1 MEAMRD
7 YGLREPE
14 FCDLEIGFRINLYRK
29 LENEQKEATQGSSQ
43 IIQNTTQGTT
53 QVTQN
58 TTQDTTQ
65 VELHIE
71 KLSTEDKQ
79 VLEIVKQHPNMTQK
93 EIAVELGWK
102 VDRVKYYLSKMKRQN
117 MIRRVGT
124 SQKGHWELV

>member
-1 MEAMRD
+1 MR
-7 YGLREPE
+7 
-14 FCDLEIGFRINLYRK
+14 RK

-102 VDRVKYYLSKMKRQN
+102 VDRVKYYLSKMKRKN

>member
-1 MEAMRD
+1 MR
-7 YGLREPE
+7 
-14 FCDLEIGFRINLYRK
+14 RK

-43 IIQNTTQGTT
+43 IMQNITQGTT
-53 QVTQN
+53 QT
-58 TTQDTTQ
+58 TTQ

-124 SQKGHWELV
+124 SQKGHWELAQWHQ

>member
-1 MEAMRD
+1 MR
-7 YGLREPE
+7 
-14 FCDLEIGFRINLYRK
+14 RK

-43 IIQNTTQGTT
+43 IIQNITQGTT
-53 QVTQN
+53 QT
-58 TTQDTTQ
+58 TTQ

>member
-1 MEAMRD
+1 MR
-7 YGLREPE
+7 
-14 FCDLEIGFRINLYRK
+14 RK

-65 VELHIE
+65 EELHIE
-71 KLSTEDKQ
+71 KMSTEDKQ
-79 VLEIVKQHPNMTQK
+79 VLKIVKQHPNMTQK
-93 EIAVELGWK
+93 EIAAELGWK

>member
-1 MEAMRD
+1 MR
-7 YGLREPE
+7 
-14 FCDLEIGFRINLYRK
+14 RK

-43 IIQNTTQGTT
+43 IIQNITQGTT
-53 QVTQN
+53 QT
-58 TTQDTTQ
+58 TTQ

-102 VDRVKYYLSKMKRQN
+102 VDRVNYYLSKMKRQN

-124 SQKGHWELV
+124 SQKGHWELAQWHQ

>member
-1 MEAMRD
+1 MR
-7 YGLREPE
+7 
-14 FCDLEIGFRINLYRK
+14 RK

-43 IIQNTTQGTT
+43 IIQNITQGTT
-53 QVTQN
+53 QT
-58 TTQDTTQ
+58 TTQ

-124 SQKGHWELV
+124 SQKGHWDLAQWHQ

>member
-1 MEAMRD
+1 MR
-7 YGLREPE
+7 
-14 FCDLEIGFRINLYRK
+14 RK

-43 IIQNTTQGTT
+43 IIQNITQGTT
-53 QVTQN
+53 QT
-58 TTQDTTQ
+58 TTQ

-79 VLEIVKQHPNMTQK
+79 VLKIVKQHPNMTQK

>member
-1 MEAMRD
+1 MKVGYSQIRNRALAHAFSYMNLIEAWGSGIPKLMEAMRD

-79 VLEIVKQHPNMTQK
+79 VLEIVK
-93 EIAVELGWK
+93 
-102 VDRVKYYLSKMKRQN
+102 
-117 MIRRVGT
+117 
-124 SQKGHWELV
+124 

>member
-14 FCDLEIGFRINLYRK
+14 FCYLEIGFRINLYRK
-29 LENEQKEATQGSSQ
+29 LENEQKEATQV
-43 IIQNTTQGTT
+43 TQDAT
-53 QVTQN
+53 QVTQE
-58 TTQDTTQ
+58 
-65 VELHIE
+65 ELHIE
-71 KLSTEDKQ
+71 KMSTEDKR
-79 VLEIVKQHPNMTQK
+79 VLKIVKQHPNMTQK
-93 EIAVELGWK
+93 EIAVELGCK

>member
-1 MEAMRD
+1 MR
-7 YGLREPE
+7 
-14 FCDLEIGFRINLYRK
+14 RK

-43 IIQNTTQGTT
+43 IIQNITQGTT
-53 QVTQN
+53 QT
-58 TTQDTTQ
+58 TTQ

-124 SQKGHWELV
+124 SQKGHWELAQWHQ

>member
-1 MEAMRD
+1 MR
-7 YGLREPE
+7 
-14 FCDLEIGFRINLYRK
+14 RK

-124 SQKGHWELV
+124 SQKGHWELVQWHQ

>member
-14 FCDLEIGFRINLYRK
+14 FCYLEIGFRINLYRK
-29 LENEQKEATQGSSQ
+29 LENEQREA
-43 IIQNTTQGTT
+43 T
-53 QVTQN
+53 QVTQE
-58 TTQDTTQ
+58 
-65 VELHIE
+65 ELHIE
-71 KLSTEDKQ
+71 KMSTEDKQ
-79 VLEIVKQHPNMTQK
+79 VLKIVKQHPNMTQK
-93 EIAVELGWK
+93 EIAAELGWK